1 MKALAG
7 MVGAGAVSWL
17 LVWALVDR
25 PTSVAVLF
33 GLLGPLV
40 VSAVSWVMSERTF
53 RRNPEGL
60 NAQMT
65 MAFGGKMVFF
75 GAYVAVVLRGLS
87 QPTVPFV
94 ASFTAYFIALHLCEA
109 LLLRRLF
116 TS

>member
-1 MKALAG
+1 MKPVAWMG
-7 MVGAGAVSWL
+7 GASLLSWL
-17 LVWALVDR
+17 AISALVDGR
-25 PTSVAVLF
+25 TSVAVLF
-33 GLLGPLV
+33 GLLGPLAV
-40 VSAVSWVMSERTF
+40 AAVSWLRSEQTF

-75 GAYVAVVLRGLS
+75 GAYVAVVLKGLS

-94 ASFTAYFIALHLCEA
+94 ASFTAYFIALHVCEA

-116 TS
+116 NS